1 MTAKQRGEYRT
12 DEGRERSEYNIGQ
25 RGSRQQIS
33 KQTAE
38 RYARYRRR
46 CKYRQG
52 AERLGDAHLN
62 NAGGERRGSI
72 GYRGVERGDDRSLAH
87 HTEVSFRVFH
97 RIPFRPSEY
106 FVYRVF
112 RRCIARRISDVCGEA
127 LCKRV
132 QSLICDSASYS
143 V

>member
-25 RGSRQQIS
+25 RGSRQQIC

-52 AERLGDAHLN
+52 AERLGDAYLN
-62 NAGGERRGSI
+62 NAGGKRRGSI
-72 GYRGVERGDDRSLAH
+72 GYRGVERG
-87 HTEVSFRVFH
+87 
-97 RIPFRPSEY
+97 
-106 FVYRVF
+106 
-112 RRCIARRISDVCGEA
+112 VCGEA
-127 LCKRV
+127 LCKRKA
-132 QSLICDSASYS
+132 LFATAHPYS